1 MKGYVFVGNS
11 TKPTE
16 AQYTSL
22 SPIALNNF
30 CRPCI
35 KAALD
40 MGYQAYYGVSRK
52 NPEAIECDYPVRLY
66 DQHTYRSLTAFSD
79 NRIAVKN
86 LSDVIVQGNVSVIH
100 CNTPIGGMVGRLC
113 GRKYKIDKVI
123 YTAHGFHFY
132 NGAPLFNRTVLKWA
146 EQLMAR
152 WTDAIITI
160 NREDY
165 EAAKRFKLK
174 RGGKVYFVH
183 GVGIDTAA
191 YTPSA
196 ETRASKRAELGLGE
210 EDFCVVSVGRL
221 DANKNNETLIRAIGK
236 LENKNVRL
244 IICGDGEQRERLTDL
259 MAELGVADRVT
270 LLGNRNDMAEIY
282 CAVDALAMASFREGL
297 SRTLMEA
304 MASGLPCVASKIRGN
319 VDLIEDGVGGYLRAP
334 NDVDGFAEAI
344 SKLASDAELCA
355 KMRESNLETVKSY
368 DVSVVEKEIREIYRE
383 VLAEN

>member
-1 MKGYVFVGNS
+1 MNKLLFVSNISLKINS
-11 TKPTE
+11 FAVASIKS
-16 AQYTSL
+16 AQNMGMEFYH
-22 SPIALNNF
+22 
-30 CRPCI
+30 
-35 KAALD
+35 AANWS
-40 MGYQAYYGVSRK
+40 GVSKMQKTADEEGYGIRINDVPISR
-52 NPEAIECDYPVRLY
+52 NP
-66 DQHTYRSLTAFSD
+66 FS
-79 NRIAVKN
+79 
-86 LSDVIVQGNVSVIH
+86 GTNVAAYKQISELIKREKIDFIH
-100 CNTPIGGMVGRLC
+100 CNTPTGGVLGRLAGKKC
-113 GRKYKIDKVI
+113 KVKKVI
-123 YTAHGFHFY
+123 YQAHGFHFY
-132 NGAPLFNRTVLKWA
+132 KGSPKKNWLIYYSVEKL
-146 EQLMAR
+146 LAR
-152 WTDAIITI
+152 YTDAIITI

-174 RGGKVYFVH
+174 NGGKVFFVH